1 MSRAIRLFASILTA
15 AAVLT
20 AGPAPAGA
28 KATRTTPIRG
38 GWFAALPAVV
48 TAVDAERSAD
58 PEHTR
63 ITGSTRSV
71 GVSHWTGSL
80 TTVNTYVMDVEFAF
94 DAETGTTTGR
104 GRVDEWSTGRA
115 ADGSVGS
122 LHTIQTFDLYADNTL
137 VFDIR
142 IVGGTGD
149 WTGSSGHMTAT
160 GYAGVLGAG
169 GHGGYSGRWA
179 RPAV

>member
-20 AGPAPAGA
+20 TGPAPAGA

-38 GWFAALPAVV
+38 GWFSALPAVV
-48 TAVDAERSAD
+48 TAVDAERS
-58 PEHTR
+58 
-63 ITGSTRSV
+63 STRSV

-80 TTVNTYVMDVEFAF
+80 TTVNTYVMELEFAF
-94 DAETGTTTGR
+94 DVETGTTTAR

-122 LHTIQTFDLYADNTL
+122 LHTIQTFDLYADNSV

-169 GHGGYSGRWA
+169 AHGGYSGRWA
-179 RPAV
+179 RPR